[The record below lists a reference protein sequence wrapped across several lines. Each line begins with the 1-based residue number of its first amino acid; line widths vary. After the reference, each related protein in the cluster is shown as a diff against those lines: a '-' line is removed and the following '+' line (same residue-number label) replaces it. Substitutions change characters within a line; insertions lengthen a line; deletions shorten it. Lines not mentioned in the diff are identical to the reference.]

1 MYDDDIFAE
10 EVDEEAAA
18 ERAKNSSEGTGNAND
33 NINKDSYN
41 NSYTFNSS
49 GSAGGEQRGDYWK
62 EYQRNYYENLAYS
75 TNGKAKKSLTLGI
88 ISLVFFLTWINLIT
102 AIISIISGIKYLR
115 RGSQREGKAMAI
127 TGIVCSVLSV
137 CLLFGAMS
145 YTANSAAMEDLINDP
160 NLEYFFEDGGYDDFD
175 FDEDFGE
182 EFFDDTQ
189 LHQDDDIESI
199 EEILEETRGKTL

>member
-18 ERAKNSSEGTGNAND
+18 ERAKNTSEETKTAND
-33 NINKDSYN
+33 NINNKESYN
-41 NSYTFNSS
+41 RYSFENS
-49 GSAGGEQRGDYWK
+49 GSDGAPNGDYWK
-62 EYQRNYYENLAYS
+62 EYQRNYYENLSYS
-75 TNGKAKKSLTLGI
+75 TNGKAKKSLILGL

-102 AIISIISGIKYLR
+102 AIISIISGIKYLK
-115 RGSQREGKAMAI
+115 RGSQKEGKAMAI
-127 TGIVCSVLSV
+127 TGITCSILSV
-137 CLLFGAMS
+137 CLLFGSMS
-145 YTANSAAMEDLINDP
+145 YTANSAAMDDLINDP
-160 NLEYFFEDGGYDDFD
+160 SLEYFFEDGGYDDFD

-189 LHQDDDIESI
+189 LRQDDDIESI